1 MPDARMP
8 DACDPDA
15 CDPDACDPDARD
27 PDARMP
33 DARMPDACDPDACDP
48 DACDPDARDPDARMP
63 DARMPDACDPDAC
76 DPDACDPDACDPDAR
91 DPDACDPDARM
102 PDAVPERGSV
112 RVLED
117 DRVPDDRCED
127 DDRLGDD
134 DRLEE
139 DDRCEDDDRLEDD
152 DLGVSGL
159 KRRSPVVGDSFL
171 ALIGVLD
178 AVMSTFV
185 GTPHLKFSELWN
197 ELLYS
202 GQSIAIALSNR
213 SVCAT
218 SLFSLTASANTNV
231 LTPSGSLVS
240 LGPPFVREKSA
251 WVFRRRISLSIFS
264 SSGSCFFETPS
275 LAKVLGIVEK
285 YLNTVTVLDA
295 DLA

>member
-1 MPDARMP
+1 MGGEEITPRGELKTDPGDIVPDVVREPDARE
-8 DACDPDA
+8 
-15 CDPDACDPDARD
+15 PDARE
-27 PDARMP
+27 
-33 DARMPDACDPDACDP
+33 
-48 DACDPDARDPDARMP
+48 
-63 DARMPDACDPDAC
+63 
-76 DPDACDPDACDPDAR
+76 
-91 DPDACDPDARM
+91 
-102 PDAVPERGSV
+102 PDAVPERGIV

-117 DRVPDDRCED
+117 DRIPDDRCED

-139 DDRCEDDDRLEDD
+139 DDRLEDD

-159 KRRSPVVGDSFL
+159 KRRRPVVGDSFL
-171 ALIGVLD
+171 ALIGVFD